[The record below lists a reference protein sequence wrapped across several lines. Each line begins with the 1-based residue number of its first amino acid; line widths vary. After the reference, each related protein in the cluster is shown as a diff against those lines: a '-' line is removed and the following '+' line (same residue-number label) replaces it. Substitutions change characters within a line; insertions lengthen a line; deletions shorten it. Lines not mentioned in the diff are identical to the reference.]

1 MATVAFA
8 ALAAIVVTP
17 AAIVLLGPRLD
28 SLDVRRLVR
37 RVLRR
42 PDPAPKP
49 VEQLFWYRSTKF
61 VMRRAVP
68 IGLAVVA
75 LLLLLGLPFLGREV
89 GLPRRSGAAAVG
101 VGASGR

>member
-1 MATVAFA
+1 MAFA

-28 SLDVRRLVR
+28 SLDVRRLAR
-37 RVLRR
+37 RLFRR
-42 PDPAPKP
+42 PDPVGKP

-68 IGLAVVA
+68 IGLAGVA
-75 LLLLLGLPFLGREV
+75 VLLLLGAPFLGVKWGFPDDRV
-89 GLPRRSGAAAVG
+89 LPQFG